1 MHFNEPVYQNGSHLL
16 IYICLLNG
24 HEAVLCGEELLLL
37 EHYLTTV
44 LCILSNHLRLQYIVS
59 IDLADLL
66 INVFSGL
73 FPPEPCQSLA
83 LLASD
88 SRIHSH
94 SHSRLLFHLLIPVI
108 ERLDSVI
115 DHLALFIDTH
125 LL

>member
-1 MHFNEPVYQNGSHLL
+1 VHFNEPVYQNGSHLL

-73 FPPEPCQSLA
+73 FTPESCQSLA

-88 SRIHSH
+88 SRIHSY
-94 SHSRLLFHLLIPVI
+94 SHLLFHFLIPVI
-108 ERLDSVI
+108 ERLDCN
-115 DHLALFIDTH
+115 LALFIDTH